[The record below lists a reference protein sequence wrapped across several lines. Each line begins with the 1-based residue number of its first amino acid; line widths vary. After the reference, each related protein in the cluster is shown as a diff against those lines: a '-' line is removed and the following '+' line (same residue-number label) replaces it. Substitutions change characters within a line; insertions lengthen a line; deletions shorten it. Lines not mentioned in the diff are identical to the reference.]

1 MNNIFSLKKKYFPG
15 KKGKKGGFPPPPPPP
30 PPPQSQKKK
39 TIALTLGRVKHA
51 RNTDTVCLFYKG
63 KLAALNKF
71 KS

>member
-1 MNNIFSLKKKYFPG
+1 MNNIFSLEKNYCPVI
-15 KKGKKGGFPPPPPPP
+15 KGKRCSFHLHPS

-39 TIALTLGRVKHA
+39 KIALTLGKVKHA
-51 RNTDTVCLFYKG
+51 HNTDTVCLIYKG